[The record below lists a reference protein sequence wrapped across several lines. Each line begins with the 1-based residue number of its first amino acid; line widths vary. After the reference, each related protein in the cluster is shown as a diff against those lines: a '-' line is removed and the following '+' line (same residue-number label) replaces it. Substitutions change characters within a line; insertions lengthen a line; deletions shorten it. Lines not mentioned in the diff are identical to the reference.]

1 MDPVLVGT
9 AKAPRPMP
17 WRAPCSFWS
26 WSRFLVFWRDIEWKS
41 RVTACTRRLLLRG
54 QTDHLGVPATRLMKK
69 KNIVAFG
76 GRSNLNPTKV
86 SRTASL
92 VVVVVKIDRSRP
104 LWPQAELFLP
114 TAQLTDKMKPV
125 FGICNP

>member
-1 MDPVLVGT
+1 
-9 AKAPRPMP
+9 
-17 WRAPCSFWS
+17 
-26 WSRFLVFWRDIEWKS
+26 
-41 RVTACTRRLLLRG
+41 
-54 QTDHLGVPATRLMKK
+54 MKK

-104 LWPQAELFLP
+104 LGPQAELFLP
-114 TAQLTDKMKPV
+114 AAQLTNKIKPV